1 MPAKD
6 GHDAVP
12 PLGDSVAELAPT
24 CEAAIRQNTTM
35 DIYEEYFSGDAVD
48 HSSEPPSAKGLA
60 VFRDPHSVKRTA
72 TSIDWHPEGPSKIA
86 VSYSILSFQDPR
98 FMNERMPVQ
107 SYIWDIMNPN
117 TPDCELI
124 PGPRAPRTPPLPC
137 ARACDACGRPP
148 PPQPRRCAACASTP
162 RTRTRSS
169 AARTTAW

>member
-24 CEAAIRQNTTM
+24 CEGAIRQNNTM

-98 FMNERMPVQ
+98 FMNERMPAQ

-124 PGPRAPRTPPLPC
+124 PGPHPAPAAPRG
-137 ARACDACGRPP
+137 RACDTRPA

-162 RTRTRSS
+162 RTRTPSS
-169 AARTTAW
+169 AARTMGL